1 MDDGTTFEGAVMA
14 LLRIILVT
22 KIPVSLYNHMFV
34 RVEMFLSYLNKSRNI
49 TNVCVGSRE

>member
-34 RVEMFLSYLNKSRNI
+34 RVEMFLSYLNKSR
-49 TNVCVGSRE
+49 E